1 MNQAESTLGLVLTG
15 GGARGAYQAGVL
27 AALSEIER
35 QNLEIPIV
43 TGVSAGAINAAFL
56 ASHPGPFSET
66 VRELG
71 EAWLGLTLE
80 NVFKIESRGLLKAVI
95 RWLWLLSTHIGSDQ
109 LEVRGFLDTEPL
121 RDYLRKHVDLSGVRR
136 NLESGRLRALALTA
150 TSYATGLTINFI
162 DSGKFADS
170 ADSRPGWSRAGRKGI
185 HTRIGYEHVM
195 ASSALPLIFP
205 AIEIHDAY
213 YGDGALR
220 LQTPLAPAIHLGA
233 DKLIVIS
240 VRYKRSSEEETRA
253 QVKGYPP
260 PAQILG
266 MLMNAVFLDALETD
280 VERARRVNHT
290 LSLLEPEKVPSSG
303 LKRLEMLV
311 LRPSRDLGKLAADVR
326 STLPAL
332 LRVIVRGLGTRYSQT
347 PDFLSYLLFEQG
359 YVERLMELGY
369 NDTLARRSEID
380 DFLGRPGR
388 V

>member
-347 PDFLSYLLFEQG
+347 PDFL
-359 YVERLMELGY
+359 
-369 NDTLARRSEID
+369 RRVPLSTA
-380 DFLGRPGR
+380 
-388 V
+388 